1 MEEPLSGRVGLAR
14 LQGDGPRRGCKD
26 PVGVL
31 LLPPTDRRGAL
42 GWVEVA
48 ALSVMPRGKEMG
60 KQDQRG
66 KEQGVASHT
75 GSSSASPLLVAEEDR
90 YQQPMA
96 PSQLVLLTTGS
107 EEGTKAKVKNDFSG
121 RFNLGEVRRTTQEKS
136 CIPGGLRYTGAGILE
151 QKERRKW
158 SRS

>member
-1 MEEPLSGRVGLAR
+1 MEEPLSGRVWAGKTAGR
-14 LQGDGPRRGCKD
+14 RPQAGVQGAKD

-42 GWVEVA
+42 GRVEVA

-60 KQDQRG
+60 KRDQRG

-75 GSSSASPLLVAEEDR
+75 GSSSASPLLAAEEDR

-107 EEGTKAKVKNDFSG
+107 EPS
-121 RFNLGEVRRTTQEKS
+121 
-136 CIPGGLRYTGAGILE
+136 LRDLQT
-151 QKERRKW
+151 
-158 SRS
+158 